1 MVAVPLTD
9 REMRPDVP
17 ICASAVTS
25 AAGLRNTHSAC
36 APADTYVRAVQLRF
50 YQNNLG
56 QVHSGPGIG
65 TGRCRSRSPVFG
77 HPVASSN
84 ARLVS
89 IAPHYG
95 RCRGS
100 YRDPGPKLRKL
111 GLKSTL
117 FRR

>member
-50 YQNNLG
+50 YQE
-56 QVHSGPGIG
+56 QFGPGAQRAGDRHWSVQI
-65 TGRCRSRSPVFG
+65 
-77 HPVASSN
+77 
-84 ARLVS
+84 S
-89 IAPHYG
+89 IAGVRAPSCLFK
-95 RCRGS
+95 RQACLNRTS
-100 YRDPGPKLRKL
+100 LRPL
-111 GLKSTL
+111 SWELP
-117 FRR
+117 RPRAEVA